1 MRHSIRVR
9 LTVMFI
15 GLAICPVL
23 VVGGVLAWSS
33 YSAQREQALHL
44 QREVALRVSTEVE
57 AFFAEL
63 ENELRVV
70 AKVQGLP
77 QLDPARQNRILSEL
91 LSFQHAFQEL
101 ILVDSQ
107 DRARAH
113 ASRSRLAAAREAHRA
128 GAGEFTTPR
137 ASGQVYYGPLR
148 VEGGSGAPLIPIAV
162 PWLDPRTGRAEAVFL
177 AEVRMKKI
185 WDLIAD

>member
-33 YSAQREQALHL
+33 YSAQREPALHL
-44 QREVALRVSTEVE
+44 QREAGRRESTELE

-77 QLDPARQNRILSEL
+77 QLDPDRQSRILSEL
-91 LSFQHAFQEL
+91 LSLQHAFQEL
-101 ILVDSQ
+101 VLVDSQ
-107 DRARAH
+107 DRERAH
-113 ASRSRLAAAREAHRA
+113 ASRSRLAATREAHRA
-128 GAGEFTTPR
+128 GAVEFTTPR
-137 ASGQVYYGPLR
+137 ASGPGY
-148 VEGGSGAPLIPIAV
+148 SGAVRFEGESGEPLIPIAV
-162 PWLDPRTGRAEAVFL
+162 PLLDPRPRGAEAVF
-177 AEVRMKKI
+177 
-185 WDLIAD
+185 